1 MKEKLARWLDKNKE
15 KKWMLFIDQMAYRF
29 KDDNVTSIGSQLA
42 YYLVL
47 SIFPFLIFL
56 LNMVQFTPLAS
67 GDVLDSLL
75 VVLPADTQS
84 MIADIVNGV
93 IDGSSGT
100 LLSISVIAGLWTAS
114 SGIMQLIKAINKAYD
129 YEETRSFVLLKLVA
143 IVFTLI
149 LAVVIVLVFGLLIF
163 GELIGQ
169 KIFTL
174 VNISS
179 AFTVIWPIL
188 RIGLTLI
195 FMIITFTFLYKF
207 APAFPKGS
215 RTSFKEALPG
225 SIFTTLG
232 WIISSTLFSFYV
244 NNFGKYSVTYGSLG
258 GIIVF
263 LIWLFISSIIIVL
276 GGEVNATVEYLKIN
290 NWTYDSKK
298 SVIKGIIEG

>member
-1 MKEKLARWLDKNKE
+1 MKEKLAKWLNENKE
-15 KKWMLFIDQMAYRF
+15 RKWILFIDQMAYRF

-75 VVLPADTQS
+75 VVLPGDTQN

-163 GELIGQ
+163 GELIGH
-169 KIFTL
+169 KLFTL

-179 AFTVIWPIL
+179 AFTVIWPTL
-188 RIGLTLI
+188 RIGLTLV

-215 RTSFKEALPG
+215 RTSFKDALPG

-232 WIISSTLFSFYV
+232 WVISSTLFSFYV

-298 SVIKGIIEG
+298 SVIRAIIGE